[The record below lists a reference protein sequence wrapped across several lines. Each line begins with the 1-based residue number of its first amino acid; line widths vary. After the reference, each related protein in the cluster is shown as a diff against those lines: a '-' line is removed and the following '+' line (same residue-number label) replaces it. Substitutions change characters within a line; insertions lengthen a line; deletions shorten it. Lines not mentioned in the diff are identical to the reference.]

1 MQINPS
7 VVVGWM
13 AGWCGLLIANLPL
26 AAQQASDYAVR
37 VSATVQANPP
47 QIALTWPAVEQAS
60 AYRVSRKSKNEA
72 VWGPPVS
79 LPGTAAGYVDQTV
92 AANVTYEYRVSRSI
106 GPATAHGYVFAG
118 IQAPLVDSR
127 GKLILIVDSSQAA
140 RLVPELNRFQQDLVG
155 DGWTVVRHDVPRMS
169 VSADSADPALWSA
182 RSNEVAAVKQLIKAD
197 YAADPASLR
206 AVFLFGRVPVPYS
219 GALAPDG
226 HPDHLGAWPADVFYG
241 DMTGV
246 WTDSTVINRG
256 SNDPRNHNV
265 PGDGK
270 FDQDYIP
277 GNVALEVGRV
287 DMANLPAF
295 APETDLL
302 RQYLEKNHR
311 FRHKLI
317 TAQPWGVVNDN
328 LGLLGG
334 EVPAAVNGWGNL
346 SALLGAEN
354 VQAGR
359 WLTEFIRGEYLWGYG
374 CGPGTF
380 TQAAGVADSIH
391 FLVYDT
397 RVVFTMLFGSYF
409 GDWDSENN
417 FLRAQLV
424 TPSYTLTSAWAGRP
438 NWFFHHMGMGETIGF
453 SARVTQN
460 NTGLYEGLT
469 RTNGVGIVGPG
480 DPRGFMNQVH
490 IALMG
495 DPTLRLHPVA
505 PPPDLAALTN
515 SSGGVDLS
523 WASSAE
529 AVLGY
534 HVYRAPTAGGPY
546 ARLTGSLV
554 LGTSY
559 TDASFTA
566 ERFYMVRAISLQTS
580 ASGTYYNASQGAF
593 AEVDRSPDIAEQGL
607 WTGRGERSWRI
618 SDVMGTAGSH
628 PGWDMVNVDGSLI
641 VNATFANQFTV
652 RIISFD
658 PSGNPGPAANFN
670 RDNRYRW
677 PILTAPGGVLG
688 FDPAKIR
695 LLTDEF
701 EGDLGGGLFSVELSG
716 DGTTILLVF
725 EPNRSPEARPAEF
738 FRAWDVPLRINLND
752 FIREFTSD
760 PDGDIRTLVL
770 IGSST
775 NGTEISSENREIVFR
790 FNNNQR
796 ETISYWVQDARPY
809 RIGDTVRVAQSTIT
823 IQPLPIAP
831 PSTAYHAI
839 EVEWQTEIGKSYQVQ
854 FRLENGAEW
863 IDRGLPIPGNGEKM
877 SIFERASNPAK
888 FYRVILVQ

>member
-1 MQINPS
+1 MQTKPKAA
-7 VVVGWM
+7 
-13 AGWCGLLIANLPL
+13 AGWIAGFCGLLLANVPL

-37 VSATVQANPP
+37 VSATVQADPP
-47 QIALTWPAVEQAS
+47 QIALTWPAMEHAS
-60 AYRVSRKSKNEA
+60 EYRVARKGKHEET
-72 VWGPPVS
+72 WGPPVV
-79 LPGTAAGYVDQTV
+79 LPGSASGYLDQTV
-92 AANVTYEYRVSRSI
+92 TVNVPYEYRISRKEGSS
-106 GPATAHGYVFAG
+106 TAHGYVSAG
-118 IQAPLVDSR
+118 IQTPLVEGR
-127 GKLILIVDSSQAA
+127 GRLILIVDASQAA
-140 RLVPELNRFQQDLVG
+140 SLVSELNRFQQDLVG
-155 DGWTVVRHDVPRMS
+155 DGWMVVRHDVPRMS
-169 VSADSADPALWSA
+169 VSADNPDPSLWSV

-197 YAADPASLR
+197 YAADPAGME
-206 AVFLFGRVPVPYS
+206 AVLLFGHVPVPYS

-226 HPDHLGAWPADVFYG
+226 HPDHVGAWPADVFYG
-241 DMTGV
+241 DMSGV

-256 SNDPRNHNV
+256 SADPRNHNV

-277 GNVALEVGRV
+277 GNVVLEVGRV
-287 DMANLPAF
+287 DLANLPAF
-295 APETDLL
+295 APETTLL
-302 RQYLEKNHR
+302 RQYLEKDHR
-311 FRHKLI
+311 FRQKLVS
-317 TAQPWGVVNDN
+317 AEPWGLVQDN
-328 LGLLGG
+328 LELLGG
-334 EVPAAVNGWGNL
+334 EVPAAVSGWGNL

-354 VQAGR
+354 VQVGR
-359 WLTEFIRGEYLWGYG
+359 WLSDLIQDEYLWGYG

-380 TQAAGVADSIH
+380 TRAAGVAESVH

-417 FLRAQLV
+417 FLRAQLA

-438 NWFFHHMGMGETIGF
+438 NWFFHPMGMGETIGF
-453 SARVTQN
+453 STRLTQN
-460 NTGLYEGLT
+460 NTGLYQGHTLT
-469 RTNGVGIVGPG
+469 NDVGIVGPG

-505 PPPDLAALTN
+505 PPRELTGLTN
-515 SSGGVDLS
+515 ASGGIDLR
-523 WASSAE
+523 WAAPAE
-529 AVLGY
+529 GVLGY
-534 HVYRAPTAGGPY
+534 HVYRAPAAGGPY

-554 LGTSY
+554 TGTAY
-559 TDASFTA
+559 TDATFTA
-566 ERFYMVRAISLQTS
+566 ERFYMVRAITLQRS

-593 AEVDRSPDIAEQGL
+593 AEVDRSPDAVEQGI
-607 WTGRGERSWRI
+607 WTGRGEQSWRI
-618 SDVMGTAGSH
+618 SDVIGTAGSH
-628 PGWDMVNVDGSLI
+628 PGWDQVTLDGSLI
-641 VNATFANQFTV
+641 VSATFANQFTV
-652 RIISFD
+652 RISSFD
-658 PSGNPGPAANFN
+658 PSGNPGPAAHFD

-701 EGDLGGGLFSVELSG
+701 EGDLGGGVFGVELSD
-716 DGTTILLVF
+716 DGTTIYLVF
-725 EPNRSPEARPAEF
+725 DPNRSPEARPAEF
-738 FRAWDVPLRINLND
+738 FRAWDVPLRIKLSD

-775 NGTEISSENREIVFR
+775 NGTEISSENTEVVFT
-790 FNNNQR
+790 FKNNQR

-839 EVEWQTEIGKSYQVQ
+839 EVEWQTEAGKSYQVQ
-854 FRLENGAEW
+854 FRLENGGEW
-863 IDRGLPIPGNGEKM
+863 TDRGGPIPGNGEKM
-877 SIFERASNPAK
+877 SIFERASDPAK
-888 FYRVILVQ
+888 FYRVILVR